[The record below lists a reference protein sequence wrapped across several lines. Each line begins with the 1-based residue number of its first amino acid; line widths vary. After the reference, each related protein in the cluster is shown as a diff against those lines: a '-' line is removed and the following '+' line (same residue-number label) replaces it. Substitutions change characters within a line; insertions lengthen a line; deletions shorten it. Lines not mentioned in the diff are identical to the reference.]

1 MFYPFEEFHE
11 VDEILDDLDHTFKI
25 GINGFGSLG
34 RAIFCSSLDW
44 PHVCVTAINDPFV
57 DAKQAADI
65 LRGDDYRD
73 SMGRFEIEA
82 VSSKELI
89 VRDVDTSRAITFCS
103 EQDPADIGWK
113 SPKLGVLHVI
123 ECSGKFVTFE
133 EASRHLHTGRT
144 FDQELEFEKEH
155 GISIWEEGGAMK
167 VLIASTSS
175 GVPTFNPG
183 VNERDC
189 RFQDYVL
196 GCDTPKHLETE
207 GDQDWDLGKYSR
219 QVLKLLNV
227 VLARDGSLG
236 SYIYSIESGRGGY
249 CPGEKGPFLVHMER
263 ILASNIKGSI
273 PRDSSD
279 DDMIE
284 IANSPS
290 LYSTGPCGCCQGSR
304 SWRRE

>member
-1 MFYPFEEFHE
+1 MFCPLDEFRE
-11 VDEILDDLDHTFKI
+11 VDEILDDLDHTFRI

-34 RAIFCSSLDW
+34 RAIFCSSLNW
-44 PHVCVTAINDPFV
+44 PHVCVATINDPFV

-82 VSSKELI
+82 VSPKELI
-89 VRDVDTSRAITFCS
+89 VRDADTSRTITFYS
-103 EQDPADIGWK
+103 EQYPADIGWK

-123 ECSGKFVTFE
+123 ECSGKSVTFE
-133 EASRHLHTGRT
+133 EASRHLHTSRT
-144 FDQELEFEKEH
+144 YAQELEFEKEYR
-155 GISIWEEGGAMK
+155 ISIWDEGGAMK

-183 VNERDC
+183 VNERD
-189 RFQDYVL
+189 Y
-196 GCDTPKHLETE
+196 
-207 GDQDWDLGKYSR
+207 
-219 QVLKLLNV
+219 V

-236 SYIYSIESGRGGY
+236 NYIHSIKSGRGGY
-249 CPGEKGPFLVHMER
+249 YPGEKGPFLVHMKR

-273 PRDSSD
+273 PRDSGD
-279 DDMIE
+279 DNMIE

-290 LYSTGPCGCCQGSR
+290 LYDTGPCGCC
-304 SWRRE
+304 